1 MWGRTPFAPTDV
13 FTHPRSRSP
22 QGWARPHLAPERPD
36 TLSDNTEDYCPSSL
50 NCDSLALNCDSS
62 ALNHDSLALNCDS
75 SALNRDSLALN
86 CDSSALNHDSLA
98 LNRDRRR

>member
-1 MWGRTPFAPTDV
+1 MLTRQ
-13 FTHPRSRSP
+13 RSRSLR
-22 QGWARPHLAPERPD
+22 GWARPHLAPERPD

-50 NCDSLALNCDSS
+50 NCDSLALNR
-62 ALNHDSLALNCDS
+62 DS

-86 CDSSALNHDSLA
+86 RDSSALNCDSLALNRDSSALNHDSLA